1 MQDDLQ
7 QELIRE
13 LIVESREG
21 LDQFDQD
28 LLAIENQQN
37 DEETL
42 HRIFR
47 AIHTLKGSSGC
58 LGLKQIER
66 LAHAGENLLSV
77 LRDRLTPPDSA
88 TVAALFRFCDAL
100 RRMVADLETGAVS
113 ATADHAAI
121 IADLNALHSVLL
133 HGTPPEIHTEDGS
146 SGLFEDEPGSSGFFL
161 EPAPKPAQAPP
172 ETATS
177 DGPVAIEA
185 AIRVG
190 VTQLDQLMDLVGEL
204 VLTRNQ
210 IIQHA
215 ATLRDPAILQSSQRL
230 NTITSKLQE
239 SVMKTRMQPV
249 GQAWSKFPRLVR
261 DLSHELKKP
270 VSLVME
276 GGDTEIDRTLLEAIK
291 DPLTHILRNSIDHGI
306 ESTERR
312 RAAHK
317 PEAGHIRLR
326 AFHDGGQVVI
336 QLSDDGGGID
346 RERVLAKAIERGLIE
361 SANADRLADRDV
373 FALIFAP
380 GFSTAEAI
388 TTVSGRGVGMDVVK
402 KNVEKIG
409 GKVEV
414 ESVRGRSTTVR
425 LKIPLTL
432 AIIPALLVLTGG
444 KRYAIAQA
452 SLLELVRLEQ
462 EQAAARIEF
471 IRGCPVYRRR
481 SQLLP
486 LLYLHEQ
493 LGIAP
498 PQLQPGDAI
507 FLLIVEAEGCQ
518 FGVVVDAILDTEEI
532 VVKPLG
538 EELKAIPVYAGATIM
553 GDGRVAL
560 ILDVV
565 GMARRAGLLQESR
578 LQSAAAALDPAAAT
592 VAQEILLMSL
602 GANRQAAVP
611 LADVYRL
618 EEISAERI
626 EMAGNSEVVQ
636 YRSGILPLISVAAA
650 LGLPVPDSSPA
661 GGKIRVVVYSHQGAQ
676 YGLVVERIL
685 DIVRADAPVSRC
697 TNRPG
702 IAGSSVVGNRVTD
715 FLDVPALVSVS
726 GVVSYHSAEN
736 WGLF

>member
-13 LIVESREG
+13 LIIESREG

-28 LLAIENQQN
+28 LLAIENRQN

-47 AIHTLKGSSGC
+47 AIHSLKGSSGC
-58 LGLKQIER
+58 LGLKEIER

-77 LRDRLTPPDSA
+77 LRDRLTPPDST

-100 RRMVADLETGAVS
+100 RRMVADLETGGVS
-113 ATADHAAI
+113 ATADHASI
-121 IADLNALHSVLL
+121 IADLNALHSALL
-133 HGTPPEIHTEDGS
+133 HGSPSETHAEDGS
-146 SGLFEDEPGSSGFFL
+146 SGLFEDEPGPSGFFR

-172 ETATS
+172 ETATF

-261 DLSHELKKP
+261 DLSRELKKP
-270 VSLVME
+270 ISLVME

-326 AFHDGGQVVI
+326 AFHDGGQVII

-361 SANADRLADRDV
+361 SAIADRLADRDV

-380 GFSTAEAI
+380 GFSTAEAV

-432 AIIPALLVLTGG
+432 AIIPALLVLSGG

-462 EQAAARIEF
+462 EQAATRIEL
-471 IRGCPVYRRR
+471 IRGCPVYRQR

-493 LGIAP
+493 LGVAP

-538 EELKAIPVYAGATIM
+538 EELKTIPVYAGATIM

-611 LADVYRL
+611 LSAVYRL

-650 LGLPVPDSSPA
+650 LGLPVSASSPA
-661 GGKIRVVVYSHQGAQ
+661 DGKIRVVVYSHQGAQ

-685 DIVRADAPVSRC
+685 DIVRADAPVSLC

-726 GVVSYHSAEN
+726 GVVSYHSAKN